1 MRMRPNKYEQKKKN
15 RKKRFQTFLS
25 FAILLG
31 IFIGGVTGYYGSKV
45 GSFLDGISADDDGT
59 EDFESVEITQQLED
73 LEPFSALVL
82 GVDVEDEGASR
93 SDTIIV
99 ATVNP
104 KEENMK
110 LISIPRDTL
119 ITLPDGTTEKINAAF
134 ATGGAPLA
142 REIIGEYLDIP
153 IQFYATMDFRG
164 LVELVD
170 AVDGI
175 TIDSNLEFTQ
185 SDYMDGSTPVHI
197 QGGLQTLDGAEAL
210 AYARMRKE
218 DPEGDFGRQKRQQE
232 VMMEVLDELVS
243 FDTIANLSGVLNA
256 IQPHLT
262 TNATSN
268 QMLAIAGNYASAAGN
283 IEQLSLDG
291 AARNEFFPHYG
302 FEVYVWEPYAESL
315 IEVQNELREH
325 LELDAGSEINTNS
338 RIESVQPSEDTGLNE

>member
-1 MRMRPNKYEQKKKN
+1 M
-15 RKKRFQTFLS
+15 
-25 FAILLG
+25 
-31 IFIGGVTGYYGSKV
+31 
-45 GSFLDGISADDDGT
+45 
-59 EDFESVEITQQLED
+59 
-73 LEPFSALVL
+73 
-82 GVDVEDEGASR
+82 
-93 SDTIIV
+93 